1 MGGDG
6 SLRRGWESEKQR
18 CTAANVLEKN
28 SMSGENPR
36 SQGKESELRAQ
47 YVLPESDKTLKR
59 VEIFG
64 KGTINT
70 EGSGGTCGKWVR
82 EGKKLEGWSRG
93 FSS

>member
-1 MGGDG
+1 MGAFVGAG
-6 SLRRGWESEKQR
+6 KVRNSVAPRRMFWKR
-18 CTAANVLEKN
+18 N
-28 SMSGENPR
+28 SMSRENPR
-36 SQGKESELRAQ
+36 SQCKESELRAQ

-70 EGSGGTCGKWVR
+70 EGSGGTRGKWVR

-93 FSS
+93 FPS

>member
-1 MGGDG
+1 MKTQH
-6 SLRRGWESEKQR
+6 SHRLKCEFQ
-18 CTAANVLEKN
+18 
-28 SMSGENPR
+28 
-36 SQGKESELRAQ
+36 AQ
-47 YVLPESDKTLKR
+47 YVLPESDKALKR

-64 KGTINT
+64 KVTINT

>member
-1 MGGDG
+1 M
-6 SLRRGWESEKQR
+6 
-18 CTAANVLEKN
+18 
-28 SMSGENPR
+28 
-36 SQGKESELRAQ
+36 
-47 YVLPESDKTLKR
+47 LPESDKALKR

-64 KGTINT
+64 KVTINT